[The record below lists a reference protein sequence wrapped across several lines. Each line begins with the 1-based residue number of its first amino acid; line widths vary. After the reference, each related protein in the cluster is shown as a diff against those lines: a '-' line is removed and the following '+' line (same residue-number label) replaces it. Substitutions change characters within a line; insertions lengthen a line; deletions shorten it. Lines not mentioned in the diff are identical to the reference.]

1 MPNRIL
7 SLLFLCVIILLSTSC
22 TNNKKQESI
31 ASSGVSAQQ
40 APSPSSRD
48 LPPQYDDQTEPTQGN
63 KKGKKF
69 KGNKSSDSEMGAP
82 NASNTSIP
90 AKVLKVLEYIKK
102 NNEAPAGYVG
112 GRTFQNR
119 ERILATKDAN
129 GSKIKYQEWDVNP
142 KKQGKNRGAERLIT
156 GSDGRAWYTEDH
168 YQSFV
173 EVK

>member
-7 SLLFLCVIILLSTSC
+7 SLLFLCVILLLSISC
-22 TNNKKQESI
+22 TNNKKQEGV

-40 APSPSSRD
+40 APSP
-48 LPPQYDDQTEPTQGN
+48 QYDDQTEPTQGS
-63 KKGKKF
+63 KKGKKY
-69 KGNKSSDSEMGAP
+69 KGNKSSDSEIGAT
-82 NASNTSIP
+82 NASNTTIP

>member
-7 SLLFLCVIILLSTSC
+7 SLLFSCIILLLSTSC
-22 TNNKKQESI
+22 TNSKKRETV

-40 APSPSSRD
+40 TSSPSSRD
-48 LPPQYDDQTEPTQGN
+48 LQPQYDDQTEPTQDN
-63 KKGKKF
+63 KKGKKY
-69 KGNKSSDSEMGAP
+69 KGNKASDSGLMAP
-82 NASNTSIP
+82 SAANSAIP
-90 AKVLKVLEYIKK
+90 AKVYKVLDYIKK
-102 NNEAPAGYVG
+102 NGEAPDGYVG
-112 GRTFQNR
+112 GRIFQNR
-119 ERILATKDAN
+119 ERVLATKDAT
-129 GSKIKYQEWDVNP
+129 GSRIKYQEWDVNP

>member
-7 SLLFLCVIILLSTSC
+7 SLLFSCVIILLSTSC
-22 TNNKKQESI
+22 TNSKKQENI
-31 ASSGVSAQQ
+31 TSSGVSAQQ
-40 APSPSSRD
+40 APS
-48 LPPQYDDQTEPTQGN
+48 PQYDDQTEPTQGN
-63 KKGKKF
+63 KKGKKY
-69 KGNKSSDSEMGAP
+69 KGNKSSDLEIGAP

-90 AKVLKVLEYIKK
+90 AKVFKVLEYIKK
-102 NNEAPAGYVG
+102 NNEAPSGYVG
-112 GRTFQNR
+112 GRNFQNR
-119 ERILATKDAN
+119 ERVLATKDVN

-142 KKQGKNRGAERLIT
+142 KKQGKNRGAERLVT